1 MIGAADSARYEIY
14 LAQAERLGLADAVVW
29 TPWLGPAEAAELL
42 ASVDL
47 CVLPY
52 RRNSLG
58 RSALAAALT
67 LGVPTVLA
75 GTPERIEPL
84 RDGRDVAL
92 VEPEDPAG
100 LARTLARL
108 LEDERG
114 AGAAARGRPHGGA
127 RHFAWPR
134 IAEAALGIYGE
145 AIRRFRRSGSDGP
158 AAA

>member
-1 MIGAADSARYEIY
+1 MIGGADSARYETY
-14 LAQAERLGLADAVVW
+14 RALGDRLGLGDAVRW
-29 TPWLGPAEAAELL
+29 TPYLGAGEAAETISAL
-42 ASVDL
+42 DL

-84 RDGRDVAL
+84 VAGRDVEL
-92 VEPEDPAG
+92 VHPGDPDG
-100 LARTLARL
+100 LARTLQRLVDDEDARARL
-108 LEDERG
+108 REG
-114 AGAAARGRPHGGA
+114 ARTAA

-134 IAEAALGIYGE
+134 IAEAALAMYAE
-145 AIRRFRRSGSDGP
+145 AIRRFRRSGSGGP

>member
-100 LARTLARL
+100 LARRSRGL
-108 LEDERG
+108 LEDE
-114 AGAAARGRPHGGA
+114 AARARLREGAHTAA

>member
-1 MIGAADSARYEIY
+1 MIGAADSARYEVY
-14 LAQAERLGLADAVVW
+14 LAQAERLGLGEAVRW
-29 TPWLGPAEAAELL
+29 TPWLGPGEAAELL

-75 GTPERIEPL
+75 GTPERIAPL
-84 RDGRDVAL
+84 QAGRDVEL
-92 VEPEDPAG
+92 VAPGDPAD
-100 LARTLARL
+100 LARTLQRL
-108 LEDERG
+108 LDDEDARQRLREG
-114 AGAAARGRPHGGA
+114 ARTAA

-134 IAEAALGIYGE
+134 IAEAALSIYRE